1 MQRRKMRAEGTE
13 FLIENGLTKNSHK
26 EKARWLRLVNQEVI
40 VTRPLV
46 GIIVIVLAGW
56 WPSVSTAEQAKS
68 LREVFKQVDPSV
80 VVVETNSHRVV
91 TGPKMQLA
99 TLPGLGSGVLISAD
113 GKVMTAAHVVQ
124 TADEI
129 KVQFKNGEVSTATVL
144 TSDAATDV
152 ALLQLAQVPAG
163 AVAAKLGDSDEAE
176 VGDEVFIVGAP
187 LGMSHTLTVGHI
199 SARRKPNT
207 MFGDMSR
214 SEFFQTD
221 AAINQGNSGGPMFNL
236 DGEVVGVVSH
246 IMSKSGGFE
255 GLGFVVTSNL
265 ARRILLQQNQ
275 FWSGVESVMLSG
287 DLAQVFNL
295 PQNAGLLVQ
304 RVASNSPAAQLGLKP
319 GTMAAVIEGDSMI
332 VGGDIV
338 LEVQDVPVT
347 DDGAGYLVIRDRLTR
362 LRSGDTIT
370 VVVWRHGRKETLTAK
385 RP

>member
-1 MQRRKMRAEGTE
+1 
-13 FLIENGLTKNSHK
+13 
-26 EKARWLRLVNQEVI
+26 LVHLEVI

-46 GIIVIVLAGW
+46 GIIVMALAGC
-56 WPSVSTAEQAKS
+56 WPSVSTAENAKS
-68 LREVFKQVDPSV
+68 LREVFRQVDLSV
-80 VVVETNSHRVV
+80 VVVETNSHSVV
-91 TGPKMQLA
+91 IGPRMQRT
-99 TLPGLGSGVLISAD
+99 TLPGLGSGVLVSAD

-129 KVQFKNGEVSTATVL
+129 KVQFKNGEMSTASVL
-144 TSDAATDV
+144 MSDAAADV
-152 ALLQLAQVPAG
+152 ALLQLAQVPVG
-163 AVAAKLGDSDEAE
+163 ATVARLGDSDETE

-199 SARRKPNT
+199 SARRKLNA
-207 MFGDMSR
+207 MFGDMTR

-265 ARRILLQQNQ
+265 ARKLLLHQNQ
-275 FWSGVESVMLSG
+275 FWSGVESLMLSG
-287 DLAQVFNL
+287 DLARVFNL
-295 PQNAGLLVQ
+295 PQNAGMLVQ

-319 GTMAAVIEGDSMI
+319 GTMAAVIEGDPMI

-347 DDGAGYLVIRDRLTR
+347 DDGAGYLIIRDRLTR

>member
-1 MQRRKMRAEGTE
+1 MRGEG
-13 FLIENGLTKNSHK
+13 IEVLSKNGLTKNSHR
-26 EKARWLRLVNQEVI
+26 EMLRWLRLVNLEVV
-40 VTRPLV
+40 VTRSLV
-46 GIIVIVLAGW
+46 GIIVITVAGW
-56 WPSVSTAEQAKS
+56 WPSVSTAEHAKS

-80 VVVETNSHRVV
+80 VVVETNNHRVV

-129 KVQFKNGEVSTATVL
+129 KVQFKNGEVSTAIVL

-163 AVAAKLGDSDEAE
+163 AVAARLGDSDEAE
-176 VGDEVFIVGAP
+176 VGDEVFVVGAP

-265 ARRILLQQNQ
+265 ARRLLLHQNQ

-287 DLAQVFNL
+287 DLARVFNL

-319 GTMAAVIEGDSMI
+319 GTMAAVIEGDPMI

-362 LRSGDTIT
+362 LRSGDTIA
-370 VVVWRHGRKETLTAK
+370 VVVWRHGRKESLTAK

>member
-1 MQRRKMRAEGTE
+1 M
-13 FLIENGLTKNSHK
+13 
-26 EKARWLRLVNQEVI
+26 
-40 VTRPLV
+40 TRSLV
-46 GIIVIVLAGW
+46 GIIVVVLAGC
-56 WPSVSTAEQAKS
+56 WPSVSTAESTKS
-68 LREVFKQVDPSV
+68 LREVFKQVDLSV

-91 TGPKMQLA
+91 TGPGMQLA

-144 TSDAATDV
+144 TSDPAADV

-163 AVAAKLGDSDEAE
+163 VAVARLADSDEAE
-176 VGDEVFIVGAP
+176 VGDEVFVVGAP

-214 SEFFQTD
+214 AEFFQTD
-221 AAINQGNSGGPMFNL
+221 AAINQGNSGGPMFNMT
-236 DGEVVGVVSH
+236 GEVVGVVSH

-265 ARRILLQQNQ
+265 ARRLLLHQNQ
-275 FWSGVESVMLSG
+275 FWSGVESFMLSG
-287 DLAQVFNL
+287 DLASVFNL
-295 PQNAGLLVQ
+295 PQNAGMLVQ
-304 RVASNSPAAQLGLKP
+304 RVASHSPAAQLGLKA
-319 GTMAAVIEGDSMI
+319 GTMAAVVEGDPLI
-332 VGGDIV
+332 VGGDII
-338 LEVQDVPVT
+338 LEVQRIPIT
-347 DDGAGYLVIRDRLTR
+347 GDGAGQLVIRDRLSR
-362 LRSGDTIT
+362 LRSGDEIT

>member
-1 MQRRKMRAEGTE
+1 MT
-13 FLIENGLTKNSHK
+13 THSHK
-26 EKARWLRLVNQEVI
+26 EQLRWLSLVNLEVI
-40 VTRPLV
+40 VARPLV
-46 GIIVIVLAGW
+46 GIIVITLAGC
-56 WPSVSTAEQAKS
+56 WPSVSAAENARS

-91 TGPKMQLA
+91 TGPRMQLA
-99 TLPGLGSGVLISAD
+99 TLPGLGSGVLISED

-129 KVQFKNGEVSTATVL
+129 KVQFKNGAVSTATVL
-144 TSDAATDV
+144 MSDAAADV

-163 AVAAKLGDSDEAE
+163 AVVARLGDSDETE
-176 VGDEVFIVGAP
+176 VGDEVFVVGAP

-199 SARRKPNT
+199 SARRILNT

-236 DGEVVGVVSH
+236 EGQLVGVVSH
-246 IMSKSGGFE
+246 IMSKSGGSE
-255 GLGFVVTSNL
+255 GLGFAVTSNL
-265 ARRILLQQNQ
+265 ARRLLLHQNQ
-275 FWSGVESVMLSG
+275 FWSGVETVMLSG
-287 DLAQVFNL
+287 DLARVFNL

-319 GTMAAVIEGDSMI
+319 GTMAAVIEGDPMI

-362 LRSGDTIT
+362 LRLGDTIT
-370 VVVWRHGRKETLTAK
+370 VIVWRHGRKETLTAK